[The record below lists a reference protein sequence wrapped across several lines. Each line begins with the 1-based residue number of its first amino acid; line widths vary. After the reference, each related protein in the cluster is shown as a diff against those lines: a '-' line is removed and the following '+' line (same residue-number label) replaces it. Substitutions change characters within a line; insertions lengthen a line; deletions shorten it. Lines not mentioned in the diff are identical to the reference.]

1 MKKRSKNKIKPRKNA
16 DNWIYGYHA
25 VISAIGNENRLK
37 YRLILDQGAKKKLD
51 KEPNIIIPKSLTVS
65 IKEKNE
71 IQKLFSSKVNHQG
84 IALEI
89 EKLPQLKL
97 QDFVKK
103 FLNTHKSTVAIL
115 DQLEDSQNVGAIF
128 RSAYGL
134 GIDAIILT
142 ENQTVSENSFIAKT
156 AAGGLDK
163 IPYTTVTNISSA
175 IKVLQENEF
184 WIYGLDG
191 SSNKIMSDIKF
202 PKKTALVLGSEAEG
216 MRSITKNLCDEVFKI
231 NINKNL
237 ESLNV
242 SNAAAITFFYLDNR

>member
-1 MKKRSKNKIKPRKNA
+1 MKKRSKNRIKTRKNA
-16 DNWIYGYHA
+16 DNWIYGYHS
-25 VISAIGNENRLK
+25 VISAIQNKNRVK

-51 KEPNIIIPKSLTVS
+51 NEPNIIIPKSLSVA
-65 IKEKNE
+65 IKEKHE

-103 FLNTHKSTVAIL
+103 FLNTNTSTVAIL

-134 GIDAIILT
+134 GIDAIVLT

-175 IKVLQENEF
+175 IKILQENEF

-191 SSNKIMSDIKF
+191 RSNKIISDIRF

-216 MRSITKNLCDEVFKI
+216 MRGITRNLCDEVFKI

-242 SNAAAITFFYLDNR
+242 SNAAAITFFYLNNR